1 MIDLAMPR
9 DIEPA
14 LCKLDGVCLYDLDS
28 LQSMAGQALAV
39 RKQESVKC
47 HQLIEHHV
55 QDFQLCIERTQ
66 TSNFSLGELQGGAK
80 ASLTY
85 PRGPTAARFW
95 PPREWRPTPLARDL
109 A

>member
-1 MIDLAMPR
+1 
-9 DIEPA
+9 
-14 LCKLDGVCLYDLDS
+14 
-28 LQSMAGQALAV
+28 MAGQALAV
-39 RKQESVKC
+39 RKQESVRC

-109 A
+109 VHQVSDWGSGAAANFDWMREAKRENTRGGL